1 MSATSTIANGRP
13 QRKLL
18 SEELD
23 RLDSIIDALAEGL
36 PEAVAAAARE
46 GTRAAVKDA
55 ILEIVSNPELRAL
68 LQNSATVAPPAPAPS
83 ESVVAGPSLWTRI
96 KMKLAAVKAAVVER
110 ARVVKTLVVHAAR
123 TLAAVLPVKQ
133 IAIVA
138 SVAVLGGV
146 AIHAAPVGFSA
157 AIAVVAGAV
166 AGVVLRAGNWLRRSA
181 RVLTATG

>member
-23 RLDSIIDALAEGL
+23 RLDSIIDSLAEGL

-166 AGVVLRAGNWLRRSA
+166 GAGLLQLSNWLRRSA

>member
-83 ESVVAGPSLWTRI
+83 EPVATGPSLWTRI
-96 KMKLAAVKAAVVER
+96 KLKLAAAKAAVVER
-110 ARVVKTLVVHAAR
+110 ASVAKTLVVHAAR

-157 AIAVVAGAV
+157 AIAVAAGTV
-166 AGVVLRAGNWLRRSA
+166 GAGLLQLSNWLRRTA